1 PSPLA
6 DCYVG
11 ERNSSQ
17 RSQGGDQHAP
27 IGATSDDGI
36 APEAAEAPAGRA
48 TYQEDR
54 ACRQVCI
61 AQIEAVDSLE
71 KCRKKSGKCVEV
83 EVDKNSRRNDPPES
97 GHTEQLPNRTLGPRR
112 MALSSSAF
120 RLAKQKYYRG
130 QEQSRN
136 RGHDHGSSPPEC
148 LGDRPAED
156 ETEPAAHGNAK
167 HEQGQRLGTA
177 LGREKI
183 ADPTGG
189 CRRTRS
195 FAHTQAQAGNN
206 KHGKIGGP
214 GGEAGQRSP
223 QGHAAG

>member
-1 PSPLA
+1 RPERCAAQVHDEEVDGHRCAAECRSHDVLDGGIDQSVVRVQQAISQSQERDRQSQVPSPLA

-11 ERNSSQ
+11 ERNGSQ

-54 ACRQVCI
+54 ACRQVRI

-71 KCRKKSGKCVEV
+71 KCRKKSGNCVEV
-83 EVDKNSRRNDPPES
+83 EVDKNSGRYDPPES

-120 RLAKQKYYRG
+120 GLAKQKYYRG
-130 QEQSRN
+130 QEQSR
-136 RGHDHGSSPPEC
+136 
-148 LGDRPAED
+148 
-156 ETEPAAHGNAK
+156 
-167 HEQGQRLGTA
+167 
-177 LGREKI
+177 
-183 ADPTGG
+183 
-189 CRRTRS
+189 
-195 FAHTQAQAGNN
+195 
-206 KHGKIGGP
+206 
-214 GGEAGQRSP
+214 
-223 QGHAAG
+223 